1 MYGALDIRGQLLV
14 AGYCE
19 INAELRLYDRAAKAL
34 RRTLT
39 LEPAP
44 EAGWADVS
52 GLCFGDDHTL
62 WVADAQASM
71 LRRTT
76 LFGQEIQRI
85 GGPSHAQRRGL
96 DRKRALQHPN
106 DVALRSDG
114 LLVVAC
120 GDRPLV
126 HGVQLYDERGL
137 YAGRLSSFGE
147 EEESFGAPRGVS
159 VDEERIYVADT
170 RNGCVQVFSRDGAF
184 LWMLSTAT
192 SPGERSLPAA
202 VLPVPGGGLVVAQV
216 GADAALKLFDRDG
229 VFLGELAPRAEL
241 CDPAGLAWGRAG
253 ELWVADDLGRRVRR
267 LELSRPPV
275 GVLSAPLDLAESSGA

>member
-1 MYGALDIRGQLLV
+1 MYGALDSRGQLLAV
-14 AGYCE
+14 GYCE
-19 INAELRLYDRAAKAL
+19 IQAEIKLYDRARGVL
-34 RRTLT
+34 RRKIVLP
-39 LEPAP
+39 PAG

-52 GLCFGDDHTL
+52 SLCFGDDHTL

-71 LRRTT
+71 LRRVS
-76 LFGQEIQRI
+76 LFGQELQRF

-106 DVALRSDG
+106 AVALRTDG

-126 HGVQLYDERGL
+126 HGVQLYDERGR
-137 YAGRLSSFGE
+137 YAGRLASFGE
-147 EEESFGAPRGVS
+147 EEESFGAPRGLS

-170 RNGCVQVFSRDGAF
+170 RNGCVQVFSYEGAF

-192 SPGERSLPAA
+192 SPGERSLPSA

-216 GADAALKLFDRDG
+216 GLDAALKLFDRDG
-229 VFLGELAPRAEL
+229 VFLGELAPRSEL
-241 CDPAGLAWGRAG
+241 CDPAGLAWGAPG
-253 ELWVADDLGRRVRR
+253 QLWVADDLGRRVRK
-267 LELSRPPV
+267 LELERPPV
-275 GVLSAPLDLAESSGA
+275 GAFSAPIEIAEFS

>member
-1 MYGALDIRGQLLV
+1 MYGALDSRGRLLAV
-14 AGYCE
+14 GYSEAQAE
-19 INAELRLYDRAAKAL
+19 IKLYDRERGAL
-34 RRTLT
+34 RRTIVLP
-39 LEPAP
+39 PAGD
-44 EAGWADVS
+44 AGWADVS
-52 GLCFGDDHTL
+52 GLCFGGEGTL

-71 LRRTT
+71 LRRVS
-76 LFGQEIQRI
+76 LFGHELARV

-106 DVALRSDG
+106 AIAQRGDG

-126 HGVQLYDERGL
+126 HGVQLYDERGR

-147 EEESFGAPRGVS
+147 EEESFGAPRGVA
-159 VDEERIYVADT
+159 VDEERIYIADT

-192 SPGERSLPAA
+192 SPGERSLPVA

-216 GADAALKLFDRDG
+216 GEDAALKLFDRDG
-229 VFLGELAPRAEL
+229 VFLGELAPREEL
-241 CDPAGLAWGRAG
+241 CDPAGLAWGRLG
-253 ELWVADDLGRRVRR
+253 ELWVVDDLGRRVRK
-267 LELSRPPV
+267 LELTVAPV
-275 GVLSAPLDLAESSGA
+275 GAFSAPLDLAEGC